1 MPRAAGRDKGAGG
14 HFIEMVQ
21 KMSRRSKSRTRQTA
35 SLQLTADLVARTLR
49 VVEEEGPEPNR
60 TPISPK
66 QLDELVNRIEDE
78 AGDQEIWV
86 FAYGSLMWNPG
97 FGIAGSEDAV
107 AYGWHRAFS
116 LRIERLRATSDAPGL
131 MLALRPGGSCSG
143 LVLKLPCMTKKQ
155 DLRTLLARE
164 IRYAEVYDMVR
175 WISVKTPTGTR
186 RALTFWAS
194 PKHSSLTEK
203 IPFEEAALLIA
214 QACGPAGSCA
224 EYLHRTVS
232 DLADRNIYDR
242 HLWRLQKLVAA
253 RLQAIPQEDRSDA
266 GVDRPLPVSRA

>member
-1 MPRAAGRDKGAGG
+1 M
-14 HFIEMVQ
+14 Q
-21 KMSRRSKSRTRQTA
+21 KTFTA
-35 SLQLTADLVARTLR
+35 KTQIPVAMQLTPDLVAKTFKL
-49 VVEEEGPEPNR
+49 VEDDGPEPNW
-60 TPISPK
+60 TPISPQ
-66 QLDELVNRIEDE
+66 QLDELVSRVEQEACDE
-78 AGDQEIWV
+78 EIWV

-97 FGIAGSEDAV
+97 FEVAASDDAV

-143 LVLKLPCMTKKQ
+143 LVLKLPCKTKEQ

-164 IRYAEVYDMVR
+164 IRYSEVCDMVR

-194 PKHSSLTEK
+194 TKRSRLTEK
-203 IPFEEAALLIA
+203 IPLDDAAVLIA

-224 EYLHRTVS
+224 EYLHRTVL
-232 DLADRNIYDR
+232 DLADRNIFDR
-242 HLWRLQKLVAA
+242 NLWQLQQMVATRLRA
-253 RLQAIPQEDRSDA
+253 
-266 GVDRPLPVSRA
+266 LPPDGST